1 MFTSSVSYT
10 YNKNIKALRKMSL
23 IYVLNLFRF
32 SLIIST
38 SKGALYINVG
48 IILGRFGEGLIREF
62 QIAIININTTS
73 DM

>member
-1 MFTSSVSYT
+1 M
-10 YNKNIKALRKMSL
+10 
-23 IYVLNLFRF
+23 YVLNLFRF
-32 SLIIST
+32 NLIIST